1 MSEEEMLEQLYSL
14 IEDRSSFI
22 LNNSNDCEIFKKD
35 KLALEMVIEK
45 NKELK
50 SRIDKAI
57 EKLSFID
64 NALEEDI
71 LSGFLCIVKI
81 NNTIK
86 ILRGDSNE

>member
-1 MSEEEMLEQLYSL
+1 MDEDNFVVSFYSSDNKGQWL
-14 IEDRSSFI
+14 KARF
-22 LNNSNDCEIFKKD
+22 NEIGN
-35 KLALEMVIEK
+35 LQQE

-64 NALEEDI
+64 NALEDDI